1 MWNEEL
7 KSYIK
12 TLIRLMDEEPNLP
25 VIPIVDYD
33 VVADNNAP
41 YYRGKFGGVHLEECA
56 IMYNQVYTDREQ
68 FMEEYYKHYSDVI
81 DEKCNDFSSIVFDNE
96 EDKQDNDRLN
106 QLLLNVA
113 RLKPQSKG
121 IFYKDGY
128 EQAKKDCIRVICNK

>member
-25 VIPIVDYD
+25 VIPIVDCD

-81 DEKCNDFSSIVFDNE
+81 DEKCNDFSSKKAYLE
-96 EDKQDNDRLN
+96 KCADKN
-106 QLLLNVA
+106 
-113 RLKPQSKG
+113 
-121 IFYKDGY
+121 F
-128 EQAKKDCIRVICNK
+128 KKAILVYIDYIDYLSL